1 MADDGNGR
9 IARIITAPQRECTI
23 ISGGL
28 PREKTVCRIEPD
40 DRVGGANVSL
50 KWDTIRPSGSLAFGR
65 LASLAFGRLAT
76 LAFGRSATLTF
87 GLAEFLLALLAEF
100 VALVVVEP
108 FAGRLFGTQ
117 RP

>member
-1 MADDGNGR
+1 MYDHFGR
-9 IARIITAPQRECTI
+9 VAARKN
-23 ISGGL
+23 GL
-28 PREKTVCRIEPD
+28 PDRTGRPCGWRK
-40 DRVGGANVSL
+40 RVGGTNVSL